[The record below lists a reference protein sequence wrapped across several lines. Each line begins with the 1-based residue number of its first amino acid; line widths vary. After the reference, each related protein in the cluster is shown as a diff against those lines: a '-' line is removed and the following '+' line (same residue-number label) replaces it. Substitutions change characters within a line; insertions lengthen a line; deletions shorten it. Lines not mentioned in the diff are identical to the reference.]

1 MMRWDNWRLIAV
13 ISLSGFIGLLFDQM
27 MPVMFVAVLIYALW
41 LQRSWNQLYRWVKSP
56 KSNRAPKA
64 EGVVDD
70 VCREIERVRK
80 QNRDR
85 KKKLAGYLKRF
96 QATTAALP
104 DAVVVLGDDSLVLW
118 SNKAA
123 EALLG
128 LYWPKDSHVRLKN
141 VIRTPE
147 FQTILAAPVDEEH
160 QVIVASPK
168 NPEMRLELKIVR
180 YMSSGRLLIARDI
193 TKTLKLQHM
202 RRDFVANV
210 SHELRTPLTVLR
222 GYLESFTQDSPSEMW
237 GTALPSMQQQ
247 TERMHVMLTDLLTLS
262 RLETG
267 EKTLKHEPTDISALL
282 SSIVEDVKKIEQFKD
297 HDLQLEINSD
307 QRLLADSDELR
318 SALSNLVFNSVKYT
332 PEKTKITVSWFVNS
346 QGGHISVEDKGE
358 GIEEHHLERLTE
370 RFYRVDKGR
379 SQEAGGTGLGLAIV
393 KHVLQR
399 HEAELNITSELG
411 KGSQFSCDFPSG
423 RVVSSRPKADID

>member
-1 MMRWDNWRLIAV
+1 MMRWDNWRLIAI
-13 ISLSGFIGLLFDQM
+13 ISISGFVGLLFEQM
-27 MPVMFVAVLIYALW
+27 MAMMFIAVLIYALW
-41 LQRSWNQLYRWVKSP
+41 LQRSWNQLYRWVRSP
-56 KSNRAPKA
+56 KTTKAPSA
-64 EGVVDD
+64 EGVIDD

-80 QNRDR
+80 QNRNR

-104 DAVVVLGDDSLVLW
+104 DAVVVLGDDSLVIW

-123 EALLG
+123 ESLLG
-128 LYWPKDSHVRLKN
+128 LYWPRDSHVRLKN

-147 FQTILAAPVDEEH
+147 FQKILAAPIEEEH
-160 QVIVASPK
+160 QIVAPSPR
-168 NPEMRLELKIVR
+168 NSDMRLELKIVR

-193 TKTLKLQHM
+193 TQTLKLQQM

-222 GYLESFTQDSPSEMW
+222 GYLETFNQESPIEMW
-237 GTALPSMQQQ
+237 ATALPTMQEQ
-247 TERMHVMLTDLLTLS
+247 TERMHLMLTDLLTLS

-267 EKTLKHEPTDISALL
+267 EKELNFEPTDVNGLL
-282 SSIVEDVKKIEQFKD
+282 SLIVEDAKKIEQFNE
-297 HDLQLEINSD
+297 HDLQLEISSD
-307 QRLLADSDELR
+307 QSLLADRGELR
-318 SALSNLVFNSVKYT
+318 SAVSNLVFNAIKYT
-332 PEKTKITVSWFVNS
+332 PEKTKITVSWSVDN
-346 QGGHISVEDKGE
+346 QGGHISVSDEGE

-370 RFYRVDKGR
+370 RFYRVDSGR

-399 HEAELNITSELG
+399 HEAELYITSELG
-411 KGSQFSCDFPSG
+411 EGTEFSCDFALG
-423 RVVSSRPKADID
+423 RVVD

>member
-1 MMRWDNWRLIAV
+1 MRWDNWRLAAIV
-13 ISLSGFIGLLFDQM
+13 SMSGFLGLLIEQM
-27 MPVMFVAVLIYALW
+27 MTMMFFAVLLYALW
-41 LQRSWNQLYRWVKSP
+41 LQRSWNQLYRWVRNP
-56 KSNRAPKA
+56 KKVKAPSA

-104 DAVVVLGDDSLVLW
+104 DAVVVLGDDSLVIW

-123 EALLG
+123 ESLLG
-128 LYWPKDSHVRLKN
+128 LYWPRDSHVRLKN

-147 FQTILAAPVDEEH
+147 FQTIIAAPIDEEH
-160 QVIVASPK
+160 QLIVPSPR
-168 NPEMRLELKIVR
+168 NSDMRLEIKIVR
-180 YMSSGRLLIARDI
+180 YMTSGRLLIARDI
-193 TKTLKLQHM
+193 TKTLKLQQM

-222 GYLESFTQDSPSEMW
+222 GYLETFNQDSPAEMW
-237 GTALPSMQQQ
+237 GAALPTMQQQ
-247 TERMHVMLTDLLTLS
+247 TERMHVMITDLLALS

-267 EKTLKHEPTDISALL
+267 EKELTDEPIDMPAWL
-282 SSIVEDVKKIEQFKD
+282 SSIIDDAKKIEQFNE
-297 HDLQLEINSD
+297 HDLQLQINSE
-307 QRLLADSDELR
+307 QHLLADSDELR
-318 SALSNLVFNSVKYT
+318 SAISNLVFNAVKYT
-332 PEKTKITVSWFVNS
+332 PAQTKITLSWSVDKH
-346 QGGHISVEDKGE
+346 GGHIVVADEGE
-358 GIEEHHLERLTE
+358 GIEEQHLERLTE

-379 SQEAGGTGLGLAIV
+379 SQQAGGTGLGLAIV

-399 HEAELNITSELG
+399 HEAELAISSELDEG
-411 KGSQFSCDFPSG
+411 TQFKCDFPLH
-423 RVVSSRPKADID
+423 RVAS

>member
-1 MMRWDNWRLIAV
+1 MMRWDNWRLIAI
-13 ISLSGFIGLLFDQM
+13 ISISGFVGLLFNQM
-27 MPVMFVAVLIYALW
+27 IPVMFVAVLIYALW
-41 LQRSWNQLYRWVKSP
+41 LQRSWNQLYRWVRSP
-56 KSNRAPKA
+56 KTTKAPSA
-64 EGVVDD
+64 EGVIDD

-104 DAVVVLGDDSLVLW
+104 DAVVVLGDDSLVIW

-128 LYWPKDSHVRLKN
+128 LYWPRDSHVRLKN

-147 FQTILAAPVDEEH
+147 FQKILAAPIEEEH
-160 QVIVASPK
+160 QIVAPSPR
-168 NPEMRLELKIVR
+168 NSDMRLELKIVR
-180 YMSSGRLLIARDI
+180 YMTSGRLLIARDI
-193 TKTLKLQHM
+193 TQTLKLQQM

-222 GYLESFTQDSPSEMW
+222 GYLETFNQDSPVEMW
-237 GTALPSMQQQ
+237 AIALPTMQEQ
-247 TERMHVMLTDLLTLS
+247 TERMHLMLTDLLTLS

-267 EKTLKHEPTDISALL
+267 EKELNFEPTDVNGLL
-282 SSIVEDVKKIEQFKD
+282 SSIVEDAKKIEQFNE
-297 HDLQLEINSD
+297 HELQLNIESE
-307 QRLLADSDELR
+307 QHLLADSDELR
-318 SALSNLVFNSVKYT
+318 SAVSNLVFNAVKYT
-332 PEKTKITVSWFVNS
+332 PEKTKITVSWSVDN
-346 QGGHISVEDKGE
+346 QGSHISVSDEGD

-370 RFYRVDKGR
+370 RFYRVDSGR
-379 SQEAGGTGLGLAIV
+379 TQEAGGTGLGLAIV

-399 HEAELNITSELG
+399 HQAELTITSELG
-411 KGSQFSCDFPSG
+411 KGTRFSCDFPLE
-423 RVVSSRPKADID
+423 RVVS

>member
-1 MMRWDNWRLIAV
+1 MMRWDHWRLIAI
-13 ISLSGFIGLLFDQM
+13 ISISGFVGLLFEQM
-27 MPVMFVAVLIYALW
+27 MAMMFIAVLIYALW
-41 LQRSWNQLYRWVKSP
+41 LQRSWNQLYRWVRSP
-56 KSNRAPKA
+56 KTTKAPSA
-64 EGVVDD
+64 EGVIDD

-80 QNRDR
+80 QNRNR

-104 DAVVVLGDDSLVLW
+104 DAVVVLGDDSLVIW

-123 EALLG
+123 ESLLG
-128 LYWPKDSHVRLKN
+128 LYWPRDGHVRLKN

-147 FQTILAAPVDEEH
+147 FQKILAAPIEEEH
-160 QVIVASPK
+160 QIVVPSPR
-168 NPEMRLELKIVR
+168 NSNMRLELKIVR

-193 TKTLKLQHM
+193 TQTLKLQQM

-222 GYLESFTQDSPSEMW
+222 GYLETFNQDSPVEMCA
-237 GTALPSMQQQ
+237 TALPTMQEQ
-247 TERMHVMLTDLLTLS
+247 TERMHLMLTDLLTLS

-267 EKTLKHEPTDISALL
+267 EKELNFESADVNGLL
-282 SSIVEDVKKIEQFKD
+282 SSIVEDAKKIEQFNE
-297 HDLQLEINSD
+297 HDLRIEINSA

-318 SALSNLVFNSVKYT
+318 SAVSNLVFNAVKYT
-332 PEKTKITVSWFVNS
+332 PEKTKITVSWSVDN
-346 QGGHISVEDKGE
+346 QGGHISVSDEGD
-358 GIEEHHLERLTE
+358 GIEEHHLQRLTE
-370 RFYRVDKGR
+370 RFYRVDSGR

-399 HEAELNITSELG
+399 HEAELTITSELG
-411 KGSQFSCDFPSG
+411 EGSRFSCDFPLG
-423 RVVSSRPKADID
+423 RVVD

>member
-1 MMRWDNWRLIAV
+1 
-13 ISLSGFIGLLFDQM
+13 
-27 MPVMFVAVLIYALW
+27 MFAAVLIYALW
-41 LQRSWNQLYRWVKSP
+41 LQRSWNQLYRWVKNP
-56 KSNRAPKA
+56 KSNKAPNA

-128 LYWPKDSHVRLKN
+128 LYWPRDSHVRLKN

-160 QVIVASPK
+160 QVIVTSPR
-168 NPEMRLELKIVR
+168 NTEMRLELKIVR

-222 GYLESFTQDSPSEMW
+222 GYLETFKQDSPAEMW
-237 GTALPSMQQQ
+237 GAALPTMQEQ
-247 TERMHVMLTDLLTLS
+247 TERMHLMITDLLALS

-267 EKTLKHEPTDISALL
+267 EKELNYEAIELKALL
-282 SSIVEDVKKIEQFKD
+282 SSIVEDVKKIEQFNE

-307 QRLLADSDELR
+307 KKLFADRDELR
-318 SALSNLVFNSVKYT
+318 SAISNLVFNAVKYT
-332 PEKTKITVSWFVNS
+332 PEQTKITVSWSVDNM
-346 QGGHISVEDKGE
+346 GGHIMVDDEGE
-358 GIEEHHLERLTE
+358 GIAEHHLDRLTE

-379 SQEAGGTGLGLAIV
+379 SQETGGTGLGLAIV

-399 HEAELNITSELG
+399 HEAELAITSELG
-411 KGSQFSCDFPSG
+411 DGTGFRCDFPTD
-423 RVVSSRPKADID
+423 RVVS

>member
-1 MMRWDNWRLIAV
+1 M
-13 ISLSGFIGLLFDQM
+13 
-27 MPVMFVAVLIYALW
+27 
-41 LQRSWNQLYRWVKSP
+41 
-56 KSNRAPKA
+56 
-64 EGVVDD
+64 VDD

-128 LYWPKDSHVRLKN
+128 IYWPRDNDVRLKN
-141 VIRTPE
+141 VIRSPE

-160 QVIVASPK
+160 QIVVTSPC
-168 NPEMRLELKIVR
+168 NSDMRLELKIVR
-180 YMSSGRLLIARDI
+180 YMASGRLLIARDI
-193 TKTLKLQHM
+193 TKTLKLQNM

-222 GYLESFTQDSPSEMW
+222 GYLETFEQDTPTEMW
-237 GTALPSMQQQ
+237 GAALPTMQEQ
-247 TERMHVMLTDLLTLS
+247 TERMHLMITDLLALS

-267 EKTLKHEPTDISALL
+267 EKELNYEPIDVKALL
-282 SSIVEDVKKIEQFKD
+282 SSIVDDVKKIEQFNE

-307 QRLLADSDELR
+307 QNLFADREELR
-318 SALSNLVFNSVKYT
+318 SAISNLVFNAVKYT
-332 PEKTKITVSWFVNS
+332 LEKTKITVSWSVDEL
-346 QGGHISVEDKGE
+346 GGHITIKDEGE
-358 GIEEHHLERLTE
+358 GIAEHHLERLTE

-399 HEAELNITSELG
+399 HEAELTITSELG
-411 KGSQFSCDFPSG
+411 QGSEFSCDFALE
-423 RVVSSRPKADID
+423 RIVE

>member
-1 MMRWDNWRLIAV
+1 MRWDNWRLIAV
-13 ISLSGFIGLLFDQM
+13 LSISGFIGLLFDQM
-27 MPVMFVAVLIYALW
+27 MATMFVAVLIYALW
-41 LQRSWNQLYRWVKSP
+41 LQRSWNQLYRWVRSP
-56 KSNRAPKA
+56 KTVKAPNA
-64 EGVVDD
+64 EGVIDE

-104 DAVVVLGDDSLVLW
+104 DAVVVLGDDSLVIW

-123 EALLG
+123 ESLLG
-128 LYWPKDSHVRLKN
+128 LFWPRDSHVRLKN

-147 FQTILAAPVDEEH
+147 FQKILAAPIDEEH
-160 QVIVASPK
+160 QVVVASPR
-168 NPEMRLELKIVR
+168 NSDMRLELKIVR

-222 GYLESFTQDSPSEMW
+222 GYLETFNQDSPAEMW
-237 GTALPSMQQQ
+237 GAALPTMQQQ
-247 TERMHVMLTDLLTLS
+247 TERMHVMITDLLALS

-267 EKTLKHEPTDISALL
+267 EKELNYEPIEMNGLL
-282 SSIVEDVKKIEQFKD
+282 SSIVEDAKKIEQFD
-297 HDLQLEINSD
+297 GHDLQLVTNSE
-307 QRLLADSDELR
+307 QHLYADSDELR
-318 SALSNLVFNSVKYT
+318 SAISNLVFNAVKYT
-332 PEKTKITVSWFVNS
+332 AANTKIIVTWSVDN
-346 QGGHISVEDKGE
+346 QGGHITVKDQGE
-358 GIEEHHLERLTE
+358 GIDEHHLERLTE

-393 KHVLQR
+393 KHVLNR
-399 HEAELNITSELG
+399 HEAELTITSELG
-411 KGSQFSCDFPSG
+411 DGTEFSCDFPLG
-423 RVVSSRPKADID
+423 RVVD

>member
-13 ISLSGFIGLLFDQM
+13 VSLSGFIGLLFDQM
-27 MPVMFVAVLIYALW
+27 LPVMFAAVLIYALW

-56 KSNRAPKA
+56 KSNKAPSA

-85 KKKLAGYLKRF
+85 KKKLGGYLKRF

-104 DAVVVLGDDSLVLW
+104 DAVVVLGDDSLMLW

-147 FQTILAAPVDEEH
+147 FQMILDAPIDEEH
-160 QVIVASPK
+160 HVIVASPK
-168 NPEMRLELKIVR
+168 NPEMQLELKIVR

-222 GYLESFTQDSPSEMW
+222 GYLETFKQDSPAEMW
-237 GTALPSMQQQ
+237 GAALPTMQQQ
-247 TERMHVMLTDLLTLS
+247 TERMHLMITDLLALS

-267 EKTLKHEPTDISALL
+267 EKELNYEAIDMKVLL
-282 SSIVEDVKKIEQFKD
+282 RSIVDDVKKIEQFND

-307 QRLLADSDELR
+307 QKLFADREELR
-318 SALSNLVFNSVKYT
+318 SAISNLVFNAVKYT
-332 PEKTKITVSWFVNS
+332 AEKTKITVSWYVDNN
-346 QGGHISVEDKGE
+346 GGHISVQDKGE

-399 HEAELNITSELG
+399 HEAELVITSELG
-411 KGSQFSCDFPSG
+411 EGTVFRCDFDLS
-423 RVVSSRPKADID
+423 RVVE

>member
-13 ISLSGFIGLLFDQM
+13 VSLSGFIGLLFDQM
-27 MPVMFVAVLIYALW
+27 LPTMFAAVLIYALW

-56 KSNRAPKA
+56 KSNKAPNA

-128 LYWPKDSHVRLKN
+128 LYWPRDSHVRLKN

-160 QVIVASPK
+160 QVIVASPR
-168 NPEMRLELKIVR
+168 NTEMRLELKIVR

-222 GYLESFTQDSPSEMW
+222 GYLETFNQDSPSEMW
-237 GTALPSMQQQ
+237 GAALPTMQQQ
-247 TERMHVMLTDLLTLS
+247 TERMHLMITDLLALS

-267 EKTLKHEPTDISALL
+267 EKELNYEAIDIKALL
-282 SSIVEDVKKIEQFKD
+282 SSIVDDVKKIEQFNS

-307 QRLLADSDELR
+307 HKLFADREELR
-318 SALSNLVFNSVKYT
+318 SAISNLVFNAVKYT
-332 PEKTKITVSWFVNS
+332 PKKTKITVSWFVDNKA
-346 QGGHISVEDKGE
+346 GHILVEDKGE

-399 HEAELNITSELG
+399 HEAELVITSELG
-411 KGSQFSCDFPSG
+411 EGTEFRCDFNLG
-423 RVVSSRPKADID
+423 RVVA

>member
-27 MPVMFVAVLIYALW
+27 LLVMFAAVLIYALW

-56 KSNRAPKA
+56 KSNKAPSA

-104 DAVVVLGDDSLVLW
+104 DAVVVLGDDSLVIW

-128 LYWPKDSHVRLKN
+128 LYWPKDNHVRLKN

-147 FQTILAAPVDEEH
+147 FQTILDAPIDEEH
-160 QVIVASPK
+160 HVIVASPK
-168 NPEMRLELKIVR
+168 NPEMQLEVKIVR

-222 GYLESFTQDSPSEMW
+222 GYLETFNQDSPAEMW
-237 GTALPSMQQQ
+237 GTALPTMQEQ
-247 TERMHVMLTDLLTLS
+247 TERMHLMITDLLALS

-267 EKTLKHEPTDISALL
+267 EKELNYEPIEMRVLL
-282 SSIVEDVKKIEQFKD
+282 SSIIDDVKKIEQFND

-307 QRLLADSDELR
+307 QKLFADREELR
-318 SALSNLVFNSVKYT
+318 SAISNLVFNAVKYT
-332 PEKTKITVSWFVNS
+332 SAKTKITVSWSVDN
-346 QGGHISVEDKGE
+346 QGGHISVSDEGE
-358 GIEEHHLERLTE
+358 GIEAHHLERLTE

-379 SQEAGGTGLGLAIV
+379 SQESGGTGLGLAIV

-399 HEAELNITSELG
+399 HDAELTITSELG
-411 KGSQFSCDFPSG
+411 EGTRFSCDFALG
-423 RVVSSRPKADID
+423 RIVGGG

>member
-13 ISLSGFIGLLFDQM
+13 VSISGFIGLLLDHM
-27 MPVMFVAVLIYALW
+27 MPVMFIAVLIYALW

-56 KSNRAPKA
+56 KTVKAPSA

-80 QNRDR
+80 QNRER

-118 SNKAA
+118 SNKAS

-128 LYWPKDSHVRLKN
+128 LYWPRDSHVRLKN

-160 QVIVASPK
+160 QVVVASPR
-168 NPEMRLELKIVR
+168 NTQMRLELKIVR

-193 TKTLKLQHM
+193 TKTLKLQQM

-222 GYLESFTQDSPSEMW
+222 GYLETFNQDSPADMW
-237 GTALPSMQQQ
+237 GAALPTMQQQ
-247 TERMHVMLTDLLTLS
+247 TERMHLMITDLLALS

-267 EKTLKHEPTDISALL
+267 EKELNYEPVEMTGLL
-282 SSIVEDVKKIEQFKD
+282 SSIIEDAKKIEQFND
-297 HDLQLEINSD
+297 HDLQLEIESE
-307 QRLLADSDELR
+307 QHLLADGDELR
-318 SALSNLVFNSVKYT
+318 SAISNLVFNAVKYT
-332 PEKTKITVSWFVNS
+332 AEKTKITVSWS
-346 QGGHISVEDKGE
+346 IDRQGGHIVVKDEGE
-358 GIEEHHLERLTE
+358 GIEHHHLERLTE

-379 SQEAGGTGLGLAIV
+379 SQEAGGTGLGLAIA
-393 KHVLQR
+393 KHVLNR
-399 HEAELNITSELG
+399 HDAELTITSEAG
-411 KGSQFSCDFPSG
+411 EGTQFSCDFPLG
-423 RVVSSRPKADID
+423 RVVDNG

>member
-1 MMRWDNWRLIAV
+1 MMRWDHWRLIAI
-13 ISLSGFIGLLFDQM
+13 ISISGFIGLLFEQM
-27 MPVMFVAVLIYALW
+27 MAMMFIAVLLYALW
-41 LQRSWNQLYRWVKSP
+41 LQRSWNQLYRWMRNP
-56 KSNRAPKA
+56 KSAKAPSA

-104 DAVVVLGDDSLVLW
+104 DAVVVLGDDSLVIW

-123 EALLG
+123 EDLLG
-128 LYWPKDSHVRLKN
+128 LVWPRDSHVRLKN

-147 FQTILAAPVDEEH
+147 FQTILAAPIEEEH
-160 QVIVASPK
+160 QIVVASPR

-180 YMSSGRLLIARDI
+180 YMTSGRLLIARDI
-193 TKTLKLQHM
+193 TKTLKLQQM

-222 GYLESFTQDSPSEMW
+222 GYLETFNQDSPAEMW
-237 GTALPSMQQQ
+237 GAALLTMQQQ
-247 TERMHVMLTDLLTLS
+247 TERMHVMITDLLALS

-267 EKTLKHEPTDISALL
+267 EQELNYEPIEMKGLL
-282 SSIVEDVKKIEQFKD
+282 SSIVDDAKKIAQFNVHEFQLNIESEQ
-297 HDLQLEINSD
+297 H
-307 QRLLADSDELR
+307 LLADRDELR
-318 SALSNLVFNSVKYT
+318 SAVSNLVFNAVKYT
-332 PEKTKITVSWFVNS
+332 AAKTKITIRWSVDN
-346 QGGHISVEDKGE
+346 QGGHISVSDEGE
-358 GIEEHHLERLTE
+358 GIEAHHLDRLTE
-370 RFYRVDKGR
+370 RFYRIDKGR
-379 SQEAGGTGLGLAIV
+379 AQETGGTGLGLAIV

-399 HEAELNITSELG
+399 HEAELTITSELG
-411 KGSQFSCDFPSG
+411 EGTRFSCDFPLE
-423 RVVSSRPKADID
+423 RVVS

>member
-13 ISLSGFIGLLFDQM
+13 VSLSGFIGLLFDQM
-27 MPVMFVAVLIYALW
+27 LPVMFAGVLIYALW
-41 LQRSWNQLYRWVKSP
+41 LQRSWNQLYRWVKNP
-56 KSNRAPKA
+56 KSNKAPNA

-128 LYWPKDSHVRLKN
+128 LYWPRDSHVRLKN

-147 FQTILAAPVDEEH
+147 FQTILSAPVDEEH
-160 QVIVASPK
+160 QVIVASPR
-168 NPEMRLELKIVR
+168 NTEMRLELKIVR

-222 GYLESFTQDSPSEMW
+222 GYLETFTQDSPAEMW
-237 GTALPSMQQQ
+237 GAALPTMQEQ
-247 TERMHVMLTDLLTLS
+247 TERMHVMITDLLTLS

-267 EKTLKHEPTDISALL
+267 EKTLKHEPIDISRLL
-282 SSIVEDVKKIEQFKD
+282 SSVVDDAKKIEQFNN
-297 HDLQLEINSD
+297 HDLQLEISSE

-318 SALSNLVFNSVKYT
+318 SAVSNLVFNAVKYT
-332 PEKTKITVSWFVNS
+332 DDKTKITISWFVDNN
-346 QGGHISVEDKGE
+346 GGHILVEDKGE
-358 GIEEHHLERLTE
+358 GIEDHHLDRLTE

-399 HEAELNITSELG
+399 HEAELVITSELG
-411 KGSQFSCDFPSG
+411 EGTGFRCDFDLE
-423 RVVSSRPKADID
+423 RVVSLNQAG

>member
-1 MMRWDNWRLIAV
+1 MMRWDNWRLIAI
-13 ISLSGFIGLLFDQM
+13 ISISGFVGLLFNQM
-27 MPVMFVAVLIYALW
+27 MAMMFVAVLIYALW
-41 LQRSWNQLYRWVKSP
+41 LQRSWNQLYRWVRSP
-56 KSNRAPKA
+56 KTTKAPSA
-64 EGVVDD
+64 EGVIDD

-80 QNRDR
+80 QNRNR

-104 DAVVVLGDDSLVLW
+104 DAVVVLGDDSLVIW

-123 EALLG
+123 ESLLG
-128 LYWPKDSHVRLKN
+128 LYWPRDSHVRLKN

-147 FQTILAAPVDEEH
+147 FQKILAAPIEEEH
-160 QVIVASPK
+160 QIVAPSPR
-168 NPEMRLELKIVR
+168 NSEMHLELKIVR

-193 TKTLKLQHM
+193 TQTLKLQQM

-222 GYLESFTQDSPSEMW
+222 GYLETFKQDSPTEMW
-237 GTALPSMQQQ
+237 ATALPTMQDQ
-247 TERMHVMLTDLLTLS
+247 TERMHLMLTDLLTLS

-267 EKTLKHEPTDISALL
+267 EKELNFEPTDVNSLL
-282 SSIVEDVKKIEQFKD
+282 RSIVEDANKIEQFNE

-307 QRLLADSDELR
+307 QRLLADGDELR
-318 SALSNLVFNSVKYT
+318 SAVSNLVFNAVKYT
-332 PEKTKITVSWFVNS
+332 PEKTKITVSWSVDN
-346 QGGHISVEDKGE
+346 QGGHISVSDEGE

-370 RFYRVDKGR
+370 RFYRVDSGR
-379 SQEAGGTGLGLAIV
+379 SQKAGGTGLGLAIV

-399 HEAELNITSELG
+399 HEAELTITSELG
-411 KGSQFSCDFPSG
+411 EGSRFSCDFGLG
-423 RVVSSRPKADID
+423 RVVS

>member
-13 ISLSGFIGLLFDQM
+13 ISISGFIGLLFEQM
-27 MPVMFVAVLIYALW
+27 MAMMFFSVLLYAIW
-41 LQRSWNQLYRWVKSP
+41 LQRSWNQLYRWVRNP
-56 KSNRAPKA
+56 KTIKAPRA

-128 LYWPKDSHVRLKN
+128 IYWPRDNDVRLKN
-141 VIRTPE
+141 VIRSPE

-160 QVIVASPK
+160 QIVVTSPC
-168 NPEMRLELKIVR
+168 NSDMRLELKIVR
-180 YMSSGRLLIARDI
+180 YMASGRLLIARDI
-193 TKTLKLQHM
+193 TKTLKLQNM

-222 GYLESFTQDSPSEMW
+222 GYLETFEQDTPTEMW
-237 GTALPSMQQQ
+237 GAALPTMQEQ
-247 TERMHVMLTDLLTLS
+247 TERMHLMITDLLALS

-267 EKTLKHEPTDISALL
+267 EKELNYEPIDVKALL
-282 SSIVEDVKKIEQFKD
+282 SSIVDDVKKIEQFNE

-307 QRLLADSDELR
+307 QNLFADREELR
-318 SALSNLVFNSVKYT
+318 SAISNLVFNAVKYT
-332 PEKTKITVSWFVNS
+332 LEKTKITVSWSVDEL
-346 QGGHISVEDKGE
+346 GGHITIKDEGE
-358 GIEEHHLERLTE
+358 GIAEHHLERLTE

-399 HEAELNITSELG
+399 HEAELTITSELG
-411 KGSQFSCDFPSG
+411 QGSEFSCDFALE
-423 RVVSSRPKADID
+423 RIVE

>member
-13 ISLSGFIGLLFDQM
+13 VSLSGFIGLLFDQM
-27 MPVMFVAVLIYALW
+27 LPVMFAAVLIYALW
-41 LQRSWNQLYRWVKSP
+41 LQRSWNQLYRWVKNP
-56 KSNRAPKA
+56 KSNKAPNA

-128 LYWPKDSHVRLKN
+128 LYWPRDSHVRLKN

-147 FQTILAAPVDEEH
+147 FQTILAAPVNEEH
-160 QVIVASPK
+160 HVIVASPR
-168 NPEMRLELKIVR
+168 NAEMRLELKIVR

-222 GYLESFTQDSPSEMW
+222 GYLETFNQDSPSEMW
-237 GTALPSMQQQ
+237 GVALPTMQQQ
-247 TERMHVMLTDLLTLS
+247 TERMHLMITDLLALS

-267 EKTLKHEPTDISALL
+267 EKELNYEAIDIKALL
-282 SSIVEDVKKIEQFKD
+282 SSIADDVKKIEQFNE

-307 QRLLADSDELR
+307 QKLFADREELR
-318 SALSNLVFNSVKYT
+318 SAISNLVFNAVIYT
-332 PEKTKITVSWFVNS
+332 PKKTKITVSWFVDNN
-346 QGGHISVEDKGE
+346 GGHILVEDKGE
-358 GIEEHHLERLTE
+358 GIEDHHLERLTE

-399 HEAELNITSELG
+399 HEAELDITSELG
-411 KGSQFSCDFPSG
+411 EGTGFRCDFSLE
-423 RVVSSRPKADID
+423 RVVD

>member
-1 MMRWDNWRLIAV
+1 MMRWDSWRLIAV
-13 ISLSGFIGLLFDQM
+13 ISISGFIGLLVDHM
-27 MPVMFVAVLIYALW
+27 MPVMFAAVLIYALW
-41 LQRSWNQLYRWVKSP
+41 LQRSWNQLYRWVKNP
-56 KSNRAPKA
+56 KSNKAPSA

-123 EALLG
+123 EVLLG
-128 LYWPKDSHVRLKN
+128 LYWPRDNHIRLKN

-160 QVIVASPK
+160 HVVVTSPQ
-168 NPEMRLELKIVR
+168 NAELRLELKIVR

-222 GYLESFTQDSPSEMW
+222 GYLETFNQDSPAEMW
-237 GTALPSMQQQ
+237 GTALPTMQEQ
-247 TERMHVMLTDLLTLS
+247 TERMHLMITDLLALS

-267 EKTLKHEPTDISALL
+267 EKELNYETIEMRALL
-282 SSIVEDVKKIEQFKD
+282 SLIIDDVRKIEQFND
-297 HDLQLEINSD
+297 HEIQLEINSD
-307 QRLLADSDELR
+307 QKLFADREELR
-318 SALSNLVFNSVKYT
+318 SAISNLVFNAVKYT
-332 PEKTKITVSWFVNS
+332 SAKTKIIVSWSVDN
-346 QGGHISVEDKGE
+346 QGGHISVSDEGE

-399 HEAELNITSELG
+399 HDAELTITSELG
-411 KGSQFSCDFPSG
+411 EGSQFSCDFALG
-423 RVVSSRPKADID
+423 RVVGGG